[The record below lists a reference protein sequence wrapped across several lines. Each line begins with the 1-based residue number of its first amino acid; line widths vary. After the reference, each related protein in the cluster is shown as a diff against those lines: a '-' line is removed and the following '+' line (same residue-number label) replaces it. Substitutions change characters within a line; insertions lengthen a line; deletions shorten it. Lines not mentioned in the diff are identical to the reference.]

1 MDACDP
7 TATGALRSL
16 ADQCRAW
23 VVLLAGAAGGALA
36 LAGAAKAAEVED
48 DAAPVAAGCAIDDEQ
63 LLANGAVIREIVVEN
78 LNIFDTDDP
87 AEDKA
92 LFRLMNRLHVR
103 TRASVIHEQLLFE
116 QGQPFDRK
124 RLEETER
131 LLRTTSYLYDAEIMV
146 VACEDDAVD
155 VLVRTQDLWTLQP
168 GIYLS
173 RSGGETRTG
182 VEIEDENFL
191 GRGGS
196 VLLGYRQDEER
207 TSLRLGYSDRNLGG
221 RWLSLA
227 TTVEDNSDGHVF
239 AFSLERPF
247 YSLDTRRAGGG
258 RLRDEKSEQ
267 QVFSL
272 GKKVGRFTQDVGLVD
287 VFFGASDGLRDGWV
301 TRWRGGLVYDDR
313 EFGNAADSLEPAL
326 VPENRRLIYPY
337 IGYDLIENRY
347 LQVANLDQIHRTED
361 VPVGAEFRLR
371 LGMLAPGL
379 GADRSGIIFSG
390 AARRGFG
397 DPGRVFWDLEAHT
410 DGRVE
415 SGNLRNAII
424 GGAVRWYLRQSE
436 RRLLFATL
444 FGDVSEELDLDNPLE
459 IGGDT
464 GLRGYPLRYQRGDAR
479 AHFTLEQRYF
489 TDYYLWRVF
498 RVGGAAFFDAG
509 RVWGNN
515 PYGGENLGLLTDVGL
530 GLRLGN
536 TRSSIGRM
544 IHIDVAFPLNGDSSI
559 DSVQLLL
566 SGKRSF

>member
-1 MDACDP
+1 M
-7 TATGALRSL
+7 
-16 ADQCRAW
+16 
-23 VVLLAGAAGGALA
+23 LLAGAAGAALVP
-36 LAGAAKAAEVED
+36 AGVAAAAAGED
-48 DAAPVAAGCAIDDEQ
+48 DAAPVAAGCAIDDER
-63 LLANGAVIREIVVEN
+63 LLANAAVIRKIVVEN

-103 TRASVIHEQLLFE
+103 TRASVIREQLLFE
-116 QGQPFDRK
+116 QGEPFDPK
-124 RLEETER
+124 LLEETER
-131 LLRTTSYLYDAEIMV
+131 LLRTTSYLYDAQIKV

-168 GIYLS
+168 NIYLS
-173 RSGGETRTG
+173 RSGGESRTG
-182 VEIEDENFL
+182 IELEDENFL

-207 TSLRLGYSDRNLGG
+207 TSLRVGYSDRNIGG
-221 RWLSLA
+221 RWVSLA

-239 AFSLERPF
+239 DFSLERPF

-258 RLRDEKSEQ
+258 RLRDERSEQ
-267 QVFSL
+267 QVYSL
-272 GKKVGRFTQDVGLVD
+272 GKKIGRFRQDVGLVD
-287 VFFGASDGLRDGWV
+287 LYFARSDGLRDGWV

-313 EFGNAADSLEPAL
+313 GFDNVAGSVDPAL
-326 VPENRRLIYPY
+326 VPEDRRLIYPY
-337 IGYDLIENRY
+337 IGYDVIENRY
-347 LQVANLDQIHRTED
+347 LRAANLDQIHRTED
-361 VPVGAEFRLR
+361 LLVGAEYRFR

-379 GADRSGIIFSG
+379 GADRSGFIFSG

-397 DPGRVFWDLEAHT
+397 DPGHVFWNLEAHT
-410 DGRVE
+410 DGRIE
-415 SGNLRNAII
+415 SGDMRNAII
-424 GGAVRWYLRQSE
+424 GGTVRWYLRQSE

-459 IGGDT
+459 IGGDI

-479 AHFTLEQRYF
+479 AQFTLEQRYF

-515 PYGGENLGLLTDVGL
+515 PYGGKNLGLLTDVGL
-530 GLRLGN
+530 GLRLAS

-559 DSVQLLL
+559 DAVQLLL